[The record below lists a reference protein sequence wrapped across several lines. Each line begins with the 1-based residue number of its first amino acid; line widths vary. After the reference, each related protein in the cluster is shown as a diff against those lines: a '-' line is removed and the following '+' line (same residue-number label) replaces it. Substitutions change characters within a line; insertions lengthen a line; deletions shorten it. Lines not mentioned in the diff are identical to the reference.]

1 MSLGRRV
8 AFRVRNE
15 AERGRRLDL
24 AFAEAAEGL
33 DRRERSFAYELS
45 FGVTRLRGRIEYL
58 LLQQLNRPLGDLDP
72 PVLETLRLGAYQ
84 LLYMDRVPDYAAVSQ
99 SVDQVRAEV
108 GSGPTG
114 LVNAVLRRV
123 KRAGDGLELFPS
135 FDSDPLAFLES
146 WGSHPRWLLQ
156 RWLDRWAAAEVR
168 ALVEANNKRPDVYI
182 VGLDAQPESV
192 LSGLIDSGLGAKSVG
207 AGTACIRL
215 ERRTIVTK
223 ALELIPDAIVQDP
236 AANLV
241 ARYCDVPPGT
251 KVADLCSAPG
261 GKILAVSDQPVFAL
275 ASDLSESRMLMVR
288 DNARRTGRQ
297 LGLVV
302 ADARHPPMRHADV
315 VLLDAPCTG
324 TGTLSRRPDARWRL
338 ASEKIDELVALQS
351 ELLAS
356 AATLLTDGGILVYST
371 CTLEQEENE
380 EVVDAF
386 LATHPDFHIQV
397 TDAVPE
403 QYLDSAGRLV
413 VTPQATGF
421 DGAFAVR
428 MRRAA

>member
-1 MSLGRRV
+1 MSLGRQV
-8 AFRVRNE
+8 AFRARSE
-15 AERGRRLDL
+15 TERGRRLDR
-24 AFAEAAEGL
+24 AFTEAAEGL

-45 FGVTRLRGRIEYL
+45 FGVTRLRGRIEHL
-58 LLQQLNRPLGDLDP
+58 LLRQLNRPLEDLDP

-123 KRAGDGLELFPS
+123 QQAGDGLELFPS

-146 WGSHPRWLLQ
+146 WGSHPRWLLE

-168 ALVEANNKRPDVYI
+168 ALVEANNERPDIYLVA
-182 VGLDAQPESV
+182 LDAQPESV
-192 LSGLIDSGLGAKSVG
+192 LSGLYESGLAAEPVG
-207 AGTACIRL
+207 AGTPCIRL
-215 ERRTIVTK
+215 EQRTIVTQ

-241 ARYCDVPPGT
+241 AQYCDVPPGT

-261 GKILAVSDQPVFAL
+261 GKILAISDQPVFSI

-315 VLLDAPCTG
+315 VLLDAPCSG

-338 ASEKIDELVALQS
+338 VPERIDTLVALQS
-351 ELLAS
+351 ELVAS

-380 EVVDAF
+380 GVVDAF
-386 LATHPDFHIQV
+386 LANHPDFHIQA
-397 TDAVPE
+397 TGAVPE

-428 MRRAA
+428 MRKAA

>member
-8 AFRVRNE
+8 AFRVRSE
-15 AERGRRLDL
+15 AERGRRLDR

-33 DRRERSFAYELS
+33 DQRERSFAYELS

-58 LLQQLNRPLGDLDP
+58 LLQQLDRPLEDLDL

-135 FDSDPLAFLES
+135 FDSEPLAFLES
-146 WGSHPRWLLQ
+146 WGSHPRWLLK

-192 LSGLIDSGLGAKSVG
+192 LSGLVDSGLEAQSVG
-207 AGTACIRL
+207 VGTACIRL

-223 ALELIPDAIVQDP
+223 VLELIPDAIVQDP

-241 ARYCDVPPGT
+241 ARYCDVPSGT

-275 ASDLSESRMLMVR
+275 ASDLSESRMLMVK

-315 VLLDAPCTG
+315 VLLDAPCSG

-338 ASEKIDELVALQS
+338 VPERIDALVALQS

-356 AATLLTDGGILVYST
+356 AATLLTGGGMLVYST

-380 EVVDAF
+380 GVVDAF
-386 LATHPDFHIQV
+386 LANHPDFHIQA

-403 QYLDSAGRLV
+403 QYLDSSGRLV

-428 MRRAA
+428 MRKAA